1 MPAFL
6 KALLEVL
13 TTLVDAAAGYYT
25 SFASV
30 GIVIYFIRTRQ
41 GYRSLPEA
49 INERYGSMATL
60 AFGLAVLF
68 RLYQEVWSNALV
80 VAGFYGDVVRM
91 RSSVGKLHVCA
102 AIVTHRSHKLRG
114 LTNSKSISLQSQT
127 SNTYSDMHHA
137 HFTPASMLS

>member
-1 MPAFL
+1 MAESLELSAHAHTVSVIVFHLTP
-6 KALLEVL
+6 ALLINLLKFVSP
-13 TTLVDAAAGYYT
+13 LVAAAAAYYT

-49 INERYGSMATL
+49 INERYGSTATL

-91 RSSVGKLHVCA
+91 HSPI
-102 AIVTHRSHKLRG
+102 AIACLCCCYDGQVT
-114 LTNSKSISLQSQT
+114 QT
-127 SNTYSDMHHA
+127 QIG
-137 HFTPASMLS
+137 